1 MVNQMKRVAL
11 ALGAGGARG
20 LSHIAVFEALD
31 ELGIR
36 PVAIAGTS
44 IGALAGA
51 VYGAGMSGREIRRF
65 AVDLAR
71 NRPEV
76 WRRVMLSRA
85 GTVGDMFNGDF
96 SAVVQLD
103 PEKLLAQFLRDP
115 IPEDFGALKIPLTVV
130 ASDLYAR
137 RMVTISAGRLR
148 PALAAS
154 IALPALMRPVVI
166 GERVL
171 VDGGATNPLPFDLL
185 RGKADV
191 IVAVDITGQPVE
203 DRKDLPSPLET
214 LYATVQMMT
223 STIINEKLQRDRPDL
238 LVTPDVGAFR
248 ALDFFQASA
257 ILRAAETAKADFKA
271 KLQVLLRD

>member
-1 MVNQMKRVAL
+1 MKRMAL

-65 AVDLAR
+65 AVDLAH

-137 RMVTISAGRLR
+137 RAVTISAGRLR

-203 DRKDLPSPLET
+203 DRKDLPSPVET

-238 LVTPDVGAFR
+238 LVRPDVGAFR

-257 ILRAAETAKADFKA
+257 ILRAAEAAKADFKA